1 MDFDWTTLT
10 ENLGWREI
18 LIAVIG
24 LLAVYV
30 FFVFLRL
37 IFLKPKNRSEAP
49 ALEEPHDDEL
59 LDEASDDDGE
69 EALTYSIPPPARAA
83 APAAEAPRLDPAARR
98 YVEHRHLD
106 SVEHDVADLREEM
119 KSLRTE
125 IRLLRSDLQQ
135 QVDRLKAAQNTSPL
149 YSDAM
154 QMALLGHD
162 AETIANRCS
171 IAVAEAELVVA
182 LATSR
187 VE

>member
-10 ENLGWREI
+10 ENIGWREI

-37 IFLKPKNRSEAP
+37 IFLKPKVRV
-49 ALEEPHDDEL
+49 EPTSGGDANDDAFAMPEGG
-59 LDEASDDDGE
+59 DERDE
-69 EALTYSIPPPARAA
+69 PLTYSLPPKPNADT
-83 APAAEAPRLDPAARR
+83 PLGEAPRLDAAARR

-106 SVEHDVADLREEM
+106 AVEHDVADLREGI

-125 IRLLRSDLQQ
+125 LRLLRTDLQQ

-162 AETIANRCS
+162 ADTIANRCS

-182 LATSR
+182 LANSR
-187 VE
+187 AE